1 MIKKIDGKLQI
12 KNDIIETYGLDD
24 EDLLFNIFDLKTVRN
39 KDVQKKIEEYKQLY
53 CKWNLSNEEKIRL
66 EMIKRELKEMNI
78 SDSELQGIDSNANTG
93 KLKLLFEKIGGTNA

>member
-53 CKWNLSNEEKIRL
+53 CKWNLSNEEKTRL

-78 SDSELQGIDSNANTG
+78 SDSELQGIDSNSNT
-93 KLKLLFEKIGGTNA
+93 EKKFIS